1 MRRYVYPGDRTAISR
16 EGQARWRS
24 SAEYHVSLAHRFLD
38 AAASPDPRVP
48 AGLAG
53 EERSDS
59 SIEPMKA
66 LLERRTADLVAKE
79 QRRTGEDVSAERV
92 EELRS
97 EAASRLREVYRQL
110 GSRFSMASLSGSG
123 SFTLRAPS
131 VPGSGPDGAASASE
145 LVEAIG
151 VMPGHEHLLDYGGP
165 DMFAAAAPT
174 ASSYADLVLSVPSL
188 LDRASAIESEAKSY
202 AFKSRRDLLDMF
214 ASGEIDLDRLVSE
227 DRRRLAEARER
238 VESEHD
244 ETFRAASRLP
254 GTTIQ
259 YVDVVSSLEASV
271 ASTLTVLHPLFD
283 SSDSHGVRRSIAE
296 DRVSRQP
303 ERKARED
310 AEMYLAKVRSL
321 AEDYESGSIDLESLV
336 ELDRSSW
343 EIAST
348 YGKVSSLFPE
358 PLVHSCV
365 ADSGHDNEIERGL
378 VKVLLARRL
387 EDAAADLYED
397 PSVWEAAVAAELAAL
412 TDADVVEYAEDI
424 IESDEH
430 DYGQWWRR
438 HRSYSFRVPGES
450 LAYDEVLP
458 LVEGYVRNMQPPGCT
473 GNASSSRR
481 MASLMASAAISAD
494 SSLRFLARRGEV
506 GSAPGRI
513 DGLVHDGSETYDGIQ
528 PTPMVIALAP
538 YLDDQ
543 DAERLAS
550 VMVLREGWED
560 RSARDLAS
568 AYGVSL
574 EVAREHVAS
583 AAARLSKG
591 PLWSHE

>member
-1 MRRYVYPGDRTAISR
+1 MRRYVYPGGKTAISR
-16 EGQARWRS
+16 EEQARWRS
-24 SAEYHVSLAHRFLD
+24 SAERRVSLARRFLD
-38 AAASPDPRVP
+38 AAASPDPHVP
-48 AGLAG
+48 AGVAG
-53 EERSDS
+53 DERSDS

-66 LLERRTADLVAKE
+66 LLDRRTADLVAKE
-79 QRRTGEDVSAERV
+79 QRRTGEDVSAGRV

-97 EAASRLREVYRQL
+97 EAASRIREVYRQL
-110 GSRFSMASLSGSG
+110 GSRFSMANLSESG

-131 VPGSGPDGAASASE
+131 MPGSGPDGAASASE

-151 VMPGHEHLLDYGGP
+151 VIPGHEYLLGYGGP

-188 LDRASAIESEAKSY
+188 LRRASTIESEAESY
-202 AFKSRRDLLDMF
+202 AFKRRRDLLGMF

-227 DRRRLAEARER
+227 DRRMLEEVRER
-238 VESEHD
+238 VESERE

-254 GTTIQ
+254 GTTLQ
-259 YVDVVSSLEASV
+259 YEDVVASLEASV
-271 ASTLTVLHPLFD
+271 EATRTVLRPIFN
-283 SSDSHGVRRSIAE
+283 SSDSYDVRRSIAE
-296 DRVSRQP
+296 DRVSSQP

-310 AEMYLAKVRSL
+310 AERYLAKVRAL
-321 AEDYESGSIDLESLV
+321 AEDYERGSIDLESLV
-336 ELDRSSW
+336 EFDRSSW

-348 YGKVSSLFPE
+348 YGKASSFFPE
-358 PLVHSCV
+358 PLARSCV
-365 ADSGHDNEIERGL
+365 ADSDHGNEIGRDL
-378 VKVLLARRL
+378 VKVRLARRL
-387 EDAAADLYED
+387 EDAAADVYEA
-397 PSVWEAAVAAELAAL
+397 PSVWEAAVADELAAL

-430 DYGQWWRR
+430 DYAQWWRR
-438 HRSYSFRVPGES
+438 HRSDSFRVPGAS
-450 LAYDEVLP
+450 LVYDEVLP

-473 GNASSSRR
+473 GNASSSRS

-494 SSLRFLARRGEV
+494 SSLRRLAGRGEAS
-506 GSAPGRI
+506 SAPGRI
-513 DGLVHDGSETYDGIQ
+513 EGLVHEGSETYDGIQ

-550 VMVLREGWED
+550 VMVLREGWQD
-560 RSARDLAS
+560 RSARGLAS

-583 AAARLSKG
+583 AAARLSKAT
-591 PLWSHE
+591 LWSHE